1 MSSDWTRRDFLQK
14 AAALSAAMAAA
25 QAMGQTKPASQA
37 TRQRKREGLA
47 PTTTGPAQN
56 AKLRV
61 GIIGCANKGGHNLR
75 AIAECGV
82 TIAGLCDIDS
92 KMLAPAAEAY
102 PAAKTFADYRK
113 MLETMKDSLDAVVVS
128 TPDHCHAPAAMF
140 AMNLGKHV
148 YCEKPLTHNISE
160 ARLLAKT
167 AQEKKLITQ
176 MGNQGHSSEGSAQ
189 QVAWLKSGVIGDVTE
204 VHVWTDRP
212 HGVWPQGLSRPTDAQ
227 PVPENIAWDL
237 WLGPAPVRPYHSGY
251 HPFAWRGWWDFGTG
265 ALGDMACHIMDTA
278 YWALDLKNPT
288 AVEAF
293 SEGGT
298 SESGPLWS
306 IIRYEFPQR
315 GALPPVKLFWYDGKV
330 LPSTKFGSSEK
341 LTANGVVFVGTKGTM
356 AAPLNSEP
364 RILEEKLAKEFAAPA
379 KPTTRPGGFD
389 HYHHLEFVEA
399 CLGSG
404 KLPGSNFSYSGP
416 LTETVLLGNFAI
428 RSNRRIEWD
437 AVAARCTNLPEAN
450 QYVTREYRKG
460 WEL

>member
-1 MSSDWTRRDFLQK
+1 MRDLFNFKKAIVGSNLADSSKAGAMPGGSK
-14 AAALSAAMAAA
+14 AA
-25 QAMGQTKPASQA
+25 
-37 TRQRKREGLA
+37 
-47 PTTTGPAQN
+47 TGPAEN

-61 GIIGCANKGGHNLR
+61 GMIGCANKGGHNLR

-212 HGVWPQGLSRPTDAQ
+212 HGVWPQGPWLERLEKEHDNLRAALAYACSRRAEAELRLVARLWHFWLLHGHFAEGRSHLSSALSR
-227 PVPENIAWDL
+227 
-237 WLGPAPVRPYHSGY
+237 
-251 HPFAWRGWWDFGTG
+251 
-265 ALGDMACHIMDTA
+265 
-278 YWALDLKNPT
+278 
-288 AVEAF
+288 
-293 SEGGT
+293 
-298 SESGPLWS
+298 
-306 IIRYEFPQR
+306 
-315 GALPPVKLFWYDGKV
+315 
-330 LPSTKFGSSEK
+330 
-341 LTANGVVFVGTKGTM
+341 
-356 AAPLNSEP
+356 
-364 RILEEKLAKEFAAPA
+364 
-379 KPTTRPGGFD
+379 
-389 HYHHLEFVEA
+389 
-399 CLGSG
+399 
-404 KLPGSNFSYSGP
+404 
-416 LTETVLLGNFAI
+416 
-428 RSNRRIEWD
+428 
-437 AVAARCTNLPEAN
+437 AR
-450 QYVTREYRKG
+450 
-460 WEL
+460 